1 MHQPE
6 NPARRTL
13 LAQTVAGS
21 AALAT
26 GSLLGGAPGVAS
38 ATAET
43 PRKAFDGGRIDVLI
57 VGGGSAGAVLARR
70 LSERGD
76 RRVLL
81 LEAGPAD
88 PAGGG
93 PPLLAS
99 TGHVGGAPP
108 PPGGG
113 PGPCGGAGRGGRRGG
128 GGPPGGAPPRAR
140 RARGHR
146 RVLLLEAGQAYPAW
160 DYPRIIASS
169 DSVGGD
175 PSSDWGYQ
183 SQPGAIGH
191 PIHAIRGKVLGGSSA
206 INGAVAIRA
215 RREDFAR
222 WNLPGW
228 SYDDL
233 LPAFRRLETRQGGD
247 PALHGGDGPLPVRQ
261 LSRADLSPMQR
272 AFVDATLA
280 NGFKA
285 IADFDG
291 ADANGV
297 GPYPMNVVNGVRV
310 NTGMAYLDNAVRAR
324 ANLSIRGDALV
335 DRVLFEG
342 KRAVGV
348 RLASG
353 EEIHAGEVILSAGAY
368 GSPAILL
375 RSGVGPADE
384 LKALSIPLL
393 ADLPVGRRLKDHPFY
408 YNAYAAR
415 PERIGAQS
423 PVIGAKLWTHSS
435 RAQNG
440 ELDLHITATHLF
452 PAEMSPTG
460 VGFVLAVALTRPQ
473 SLGSVRLASRDPAVA
488 PLIDLNF
495 LAEAEDRARLL
506 EGVKLARRI
515 GRSEPLA
522 GLIHAE
528 LGPGPEARSDAQIE
542 AAIRATLDT
551 YHHPT
556 SSAPM
561 GRAGERWA
569 VVDLDGRVHGLQGLR
584 VIDAS
589 IFPDAISVAT
599 NITTIAVAEHLAQRI
614 A

>member
-6 NPARRTL
+6 TPARRTL
-13 LAQTVAGS
+13 LGQAVAGS
-21 AALAT
+21 AALAL
-26 GSLLGGAPGVAS
+26 GSLLGSAAGPAAAAAGAS
-38 ATAET
+38 
-43 PRKAFDGGRIDVLI
+43 PRKAFDGGSIDLLI
-57 VGGGSAGAVLARR
+57 VGGGAAGAVLARR
-70 LSERGD
+70 LSERGE

-81 LEAGPAD
+81 LEAG
-88 PAGGG
+88 
-93 PPLLAS
+93 
-99 TGHVGGAPP
+99 
-108 PPGGG
+108 
-113 PGPCGGAGRGGRRGG
+113 
-128 GGPPGGAPPRAR
+128 
-140 RARGHR
+140 
-146 RVLLLEAGQAYPAW
+146 EAYPAW
-160 DYPRIIASS
+160 DYPKVIASS

-175 PSSDWGYQ
+175 TSCDWGYQ

-191 PIHAIRGKVLGGSSA
+191 PLHAIRGKVLGGSSA
-206 INGAVAIRA
+206 INGAVAIRG
-215 RREDFAR
+215 RREDFAN

-228 SYDDL
+228 SYEEL
-233 LPAFRRLETRQGGD
+233 LPAFRRLENRHGGD
-247 PALHGGDGPLPVRQ
+247 PALHGQDGPLPVRQ
-261 LSRADLSPMQR
+261 LTREDLTPMQR
-272 AFVDATLA
+272 AFVDATRA
-280 NGFKA
+280 NGFRA

-297 GPYPMNVVNGVRV
+297 GAYPMNIVNGVRV
-310 NTGMAYLDNAVRAR
+310 NTGMAYLDNPVRAR
-324 ANLSIRGDALV
+324 ANLAIRDNATV
-335 DRVLFEG
+335 DRVLFDG
-342 KRAVGV
+342 RRAVGV
-348 RLASG
+348 RLVSG
-353 EEIHAGEVILSAGAY
+353 EEIHASEVILSAGAY

-375 RSGVGPADE
+375 RSGIGPADQ

-435 RAQNG
+435 RAKNG

-452 PAEMSPTG
+452 PSEMSPTG

-473 SLGSVRLASRDPAVA
+473 SLGSLRLASRDPAAA

-515 GRSEPLA
+515 GQTEPLA

-528 LGPGPEARSDAQIE
+528 LGPGPQARSDAQIE
-542 AAIRATLDT
+542 EAIRATLDT

-556 SSAPM
+556 STAPM
-561 GRAGERWA
+561 GRVGDSRA
-569 VVDLDGRVHGLQGLR
+569 VVDLEGRVHGLQGLR
-584 VIDAS
+584 VVDAS
-589 IFPDAISVAT
+589 IFPDTISVAT
-599 NITTIAVAEHLAQRI
+599 HVTTLAVAEHIARRI

>member
-21 AALAT
+21 AALAL

-76 RRVLL
+76 
-81 LEAGPAD
+81 
-88 PAGGG
+88 
-93 PPLLAS
+93 
-99 TGHVGGAPP
+99 
-108 PPGGG
+108 
-113 PGPCGGAGRGGRRGG
+113 
-128 GGPPGGAPPRAR
+128 
-140 RARGHR
+140 R

-335 DRVLFEG
+335 DQVLFEG

-561 GRAGERWA
+561 
-569 VVDLDGRVHGLQGLR
+569 V
-584 VIDAS
+584 
-589 IFPDAISVAT
+589 
-599 NITTIAVAEHLAQRI
+599 
-614 A
+614 

>member
-1 MHQPE
+1 M
-6 NPARRTL
+6 
-13 LAQTVAGS
+13 
-21 AALAT
+21 
-26 GSLLGGAPGVAS
+26 
-38 ATAET
+38 
-43 PRKAFDGGRIDVLI
+43 
-57 VGGGSAGAVLARR
+57 
-70 LSERGD
+70 
-76 RRVLL
+76 
-81 LEAGPAD
+81 
-88 PAGGG
+88 
-93 PPLLAS
+93 
-99 TGHVGGAPP
+99 
-108 PPGGG
+108 
-113 PGPCGGAGRGGRRGG
+113 
-128 GGPPGGAPPRAR
+128 
-140 RARGHR
+140 
-146 RVLLLEAGQAYPAW
+146 
-160 DYPRIIASS
+160 
-169 DSVGGD
+169 
-175 PSSDWGYQ
+175 
-183 SQPGAIGH
+183 
-191 PIHAIRGKVLGGSSA
+191 
-206 INGAVAIRA
+206 AIRA

-297 GPYPMNVVNGVRV
+297 GPYLMNVVNGVRV

-569 VVDLDGRVHGLQGLR
+569 VVDLEGRVHGLQGLR

>member
-21 AALAT
+21 AALAL

-81 LEAGPAD
+81 LEAG
-88 PAGGG
+88 
-93 PPLLAS
+93 
-99 TGHVGGAPP
+99 
-108 PPGGG
+108 
-113 PGPCGGAGRGGRRGG
+113 
-128 GGPPGGAPPRAR
+128 
-140 RARGHR
+140 
-146 RVLLLEAGQAYPAW
+146 QAYPAW

-169 DSVGGD
+169 
-175 PSSDWGYQ
+175 
-183 SQPGAIGH
+183 
-191 PIHAIRGKVLGGSSA
+191 
-206 INGAVAIRA
+206 
-215 RREDFAR
+215 E
-222 WNLPGW
+222 
-228 SYDDL
+228 
-233 LPAFRRLETRQGGD
+233 ETRQGGD
-247 PALHGGDGPLPVRQ
+247 PALHGGDGPRPVRQ

-310 NTGMAYLDNAVRAR
+310 NTGMAYLDNAVRGR

-561 GRAGERWA
+561 GRVGERWA
-569 VVDLDGRVHGLQGLR
+569 VVDLEGRVHGLQGLR